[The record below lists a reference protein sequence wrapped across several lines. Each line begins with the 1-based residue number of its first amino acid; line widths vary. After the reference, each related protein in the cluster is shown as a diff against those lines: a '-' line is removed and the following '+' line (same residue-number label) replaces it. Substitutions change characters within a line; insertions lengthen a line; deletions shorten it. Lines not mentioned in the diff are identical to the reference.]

1 MHMIMSW
8 PIRPSQACIWDDL
21 PSLGFESLID
31 EKSARNNL
39 LSEVS
44 KALNRVQ
51 SAIRASVDHVFSC
64 MTMVNGWKD
73 VQKKWDIENRCVV
86 SAQKPHF
93 QLSRYLWLT
102 SSQDGVASH

>member
-1 MHMIMSW
+1 MYW
-8 PIRPSQACIWDDL
+8 EDL

-51 SAIRASVDHVFSC
+51 SAVRASVDYVFRC
-64 MTMVNGWKD
+64 MSMVNGWND
-73 VQKKWDIENRCVV
+73 DQKNWASENRCVV
-86 SAQKPHF
+86 WAQKSHLQLSPISAAHF
-93 QLSRYLWLT
+93 QPRWSCIALNP
-102 SSQDGVASH
+102 